1 MYDEGHYYKTNN
13 FYNFLKYLST
23 LITTTLS
30 FVLSIVKTDTTIN
43 TSYFLAFWIASS
55 VVSTCYSYYWDITKD
70 WGLLTNS
77 KNKFLRFE
85 ILISISFYFVNFFC
99 SFFHLFRDHIVY
111 GNPNI
116 YYAAFASN
124 FLLRLAWVFNISPGF

>member
-30 FVLSIVKTDTTIN
+30 FVLSIVKTDTTID

-55 VVSTCYSYYWDITKD
+55 VISTCYSYYWDITKD

-85 ILISISFYFVNFFC
+85 ILISIPCNFINLLC
-99 SFFHLFRDHIVY
+99 SF
-111 GNPNI
+111 
-116 YYAAFASN
+116 
-124 FLLRLAWVFNISPGF
+124 